1 MRCTLTA
8 QRVCRGPVHSI
19 NNAVGIRQCRH
30 YALVIVHPRCDHTRV
45 ASLRGRGSVEDLSF
59 SHTRVVFHCAA
70 YWFSV
75 FARAASLETRH
86 SSIVERELSTCEVCG
101 SEQ

>member
-59 SHTRVVFHCAA
+59 SHTRVVFHCALCGIL
-70 YWFSV
+70 V
-75 FARAASLETRH
+75 FRFRARGISRDSSLEHRR
-86 SSIVERELSTCEVCG
+86 ERTFNV
-101 SEQ
+101 